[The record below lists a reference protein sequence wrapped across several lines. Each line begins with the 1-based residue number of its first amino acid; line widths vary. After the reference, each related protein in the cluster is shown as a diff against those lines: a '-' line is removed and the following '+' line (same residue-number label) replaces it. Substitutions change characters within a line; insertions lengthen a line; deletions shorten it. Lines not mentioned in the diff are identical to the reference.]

1 MGGTVVTPPRVL
13 VVGDVIDDILATIS
27 IPLRHNTDTPARI
40 TRSSGGSAA
49 NTAVWLAHHGVA
61 VDFVGR
67 VGEAD
72 SHRFRQE
79 FEDAG
84 VQAHLSADSDN
95 PTGTI
100 VIVVEGESRTMLSD
114 RGANTQL
121 DFGAIDPA
129 LLEDSSWV
137 HLTGYSL
144 FHHSSPESIPVFIAL
159 ARQRGAS
166 VMVDASSSGF
176 LADFGVERF
185 LQATREVSLLRC
197 NEDEALTLSGRESL
211 DESGGFLGQRFPT
224 VVVTQGAQGVWCSE
238 GGSVAHIPLAEAV
251 KSVDPT
257 GAGDSFNAGLLA
269 GLVQGDSLENAIH
282 RGIAV
287 ASLCIT
293 KAGARPSARRTLG
306 EPGPYWL

>member
-1 MGGTVVTPPRVL
+1 MTPPRVL

-27 IPLRHNTDTPARI
+27 LPLRHNTDTPARI

-49 NTAVWLAHHGVA
+49 NTAVWLAHQGVG

-72 SHRFRQE
+72 IHRFLEE
-79 FEDAG
+79 FEGAG

-95 PTGTI
+95 STGTI
-100 VIVVEGESRTMLSD
+100 VIVVEAESRTMLTD

-121 DFGAIDPA
+121 DFGGIDPA
-129 LLEDSSWV
+129 LLDDSSWV
-137 HLTGYSL
+137 HLTGYSM
-144 FHHSSPESIPVFIAL
+144 FHHSSPESIPEFIAL
-159 ARQRGAS
+159 ARSRGTN

-176 LADFGVERF
+176 LVDFGVERF
-185 LQATREVSLLRC
+185 LEAIREVSLVRC
-197 NEDEALTLSGRESL
+197 NEDEALTLSGRGSLAESV
-211 DESGGFLGQRFPT
+211 EFLGQLFPT
-224 VVVTQGAQGVWCSE
+224 VVVTQGAQGVWRAD
-238 GGSVAHIPLAEAV
+238 GGSVAHIPLAESV

-293 KAGARPSARRTLG
+293 KAGARP
-306 EPGPYWL
+306 

>member
-1 MGGTVVTPPRVL
+1 MTPPRVL

-27 IPLRHNTDTPARI
+27 LPLRHNTDTPARI

-49 NTAVWLAHHGVA
+49 NTAVWLAHQGVG

-72 SHRFRQE
+72 IHRFLEE

-95 PTGTI
+95 STGTI
-100 VIVVEGESRTMLSD
+100 VIVVEAESRTMLTD

-121 DFGAIDPA
+121 DFGGIDPA
-129 LLEDSSWV
+129 LLDDSSWV
-137 HLTGYSL
+137 HLTGYSM
-144 FHHSSPESIPVFIAL
+144 FHHSSPESIPEFIAL
-159 ARQRGAS
+159 ARSRS
-166 VMVDASSSGF
+166 TNVMVDASSSGF
-176 LADFGVERF
+176 LVDFGVERF
-185 LQATREVSLLRC
+185 LEATREASLVRC

-211 DESGGFLGQRFPT
+211 AESVEFLGQLFPT
-224 VVVTQGAQGVWCSE
+224 VVVTQGAQGIWRAD
-238 GGSVAHIPLAEAV
+238 GGSVAHIPLAESV

-293 KAGARPSARRTLG
+293 KAGARP
-306 EPGPYWL
+306 

>member
-1 MGGTVVTPPRVL
+1 MTPPRVL

-27 IPLRHNTDTPARI
+27 LPLRHNTDTPARI

-49 NTAVWLAHHGVA
+49 NTAVWLAHQGVG

-72 SHRFRQE
+72 IHRFLEE

-95 PTGTI
+95 STGTI
-100 VIVVEGESRTMLSD
+100 VIVVEAESRTMLTD

-121 DFGAIDPA
+121 DFGGIDPA
-129 LLEDSSWV
+129 LLDDSSWV
-137 HLTGYSL
+137 HLTGYSM
-144 FHHSSPESIPVFIAL
+144 FHHSSPESIPEFIAL
-159 ARQRGAS
+159 ARSRS
-166 VMVDASSSGF
+166 TNVMVDASSSGF
-176 LADFGVERF
+176 LVDFGVERF
-185 LQATREVSLLRC
+185 LEATREASLVRC

-211 DESGGFLGQRFPT
+211 AESVEFLGQLFPT
-224 VVVTQGAQGVWCSE
+224 VVVTQGAQGVWRAD
-238 GGSVAHIPLAEAV
+238 GGSVAHIPLAESV

-293 KAGARPSARRTLG
+293 KAGARP
-306 EPGPYWL
+306 

>member
-1 MGGTVVTPPRVL
+1 MTPPRVL

-27 IPLRHNTDTPARI
+27 LPLRHNTDTPARI

-49 NTAVWLAHHGVA
+49 NTAVWLAHQGVG

-72 SHRFRQE
+72 IHRFLEE

-95 PTGTI
+95 STGTI
-100 VIVVEGESRTMLSD
+100 VIVVEAESRTMLTD

-121 DFGAIDPA
+121 DFGGIDPA
-129 LLEDSSWV
+129 LLDDSSWV
-137 HLTGYSL
+137 HLTGYSM
-144 FHHSSPESIPVFIAL
+144 FHHSSPESIPEFIAL
-159 ARQRGAS
+159 ARSRS
-166 VMVDASSSGF
+166 TNVMVDASSSGF
-176 LADFGVERF
+176 LVDFGVERF
-185 LQATREVSLLRC
+185 LEATREASLVRC
-197 NEDEALTLSGRESL
+197 NEDEALTLSGRESIA
-211 DESGGFLGQRFPT
+211 ESVEFLGQLFPT
-224 VVVTQGAQGVWCSE
+224 VVVTQGAQGVWRAD
-238 GGSVAHIPLAEAV
+238 GGSVAHIPLAESV

-293 KAGARPSARRTLG
+293 KAGARP
-306 EPGPYWL
+306 

>member
-1 MGGTVVTPPRVL
+1 MTPPRVL

-40 TRSSGGSAA
+40 ARSSGGSAA
-49 NTAVWLAHHGVA
+49 NTAVWLAHQGVG

-72 SHRFRQE
+72 IHRFLEE

-95 PTGTI
+95 STGTI
-100 VIVVEGESRTMLSD
+100 VIVVEAESRSMLTD
-114 RGANTQL
+114 RGANTEL
-121 DFGAIDPA
+121 DFGGIDPA
-129 LLEDSSWV
+129 LLDASSWV
-137 HLTGYSL
+137 HLTGYSM
-144 FHHSSPESIPVFIAL
+144 FHHSSPESIPEFIAL
-159 ARQRGAS
+159 ARSRATN

-176 LADFGVERF
+176 LVDFGVERF
-185 LQATREVSLLRC
+185 LEATREVSLVRC

-211 DESGGFLGQRFPT
+211 AESVEFLGQRFPT
-224 VVVTQGAQGVWCSE
+224 VVVTQGAQGVWRSD
-238 GGSVAHIPLAEAV
+238 GGSVSHIPLAEPV

-293 KAGARPSARRTLG
+293 KAGARP
-306 EPGPYWL
+306 

>member
-1 MGGTVVTPPRVL
+1 MTPPRVL

-27 IPLRHNTDTPARI
+27 LPLRHNTDTPARI

-49 NTAVWLAHHGVA
+49 NTAVWLAHQGIG

-72 SHRFRQE
+72 TQRFLEE
-79 FEDAG
+79 FEGAG

-100 VIVVEGESRTMLSD
+100 VIVVEAESRTMLTD

-121 DFGAIDPA
+121 DFGGIDPA
-129 LLEDSSWV
+129 LLDDSSWV
-137 HLTGYSL
+137 HLTGYSM
-144 FHHSSPESIPVFIAL
+144 FHHSSPESIPEFIAL
-159 ARQRGAS
+159 ARSRS
-166 VMVDASSSGF
+166 TNVMVDASSSGF
-176 LADFGVERF
+176 LVDFGVERF
-185 LQATREVSLLRC
+185 LEATREASLVRC

-211 DESGGFLGQRFPT
+211 AESVEFLGQLFPT
-224 VVVTQGAQGVWCSE
+224 VVVTQGAQGIWRAD
-238 GGSVAHIPLAEAV
+238 GGSVAHIPLAESV

-293 KAGARPSARRTLG
+293 KAGARP
-306 EPGPYWL
+306 

>member
-1 MGGTVVTPPRVL
+1 MTPPRVL

-27 IPLRHNTDTPARI
+27 LPLRHNTDTPARI

-49 NTAVWLAHHGVA
+49 NTAVWLAHQGVG

-72 SHRFRQE
+72 IHRFLEE

-95 PTGTI
+95 STGTI
-100 VIVVEGESRTMLSD
+100 VIVVEAESRTMLTD

-121 DFGAIDPA
+121 DFGGIDPA
-129 LLEDSSWV
+129 LLDDSSWV
-137 HLTGYSL
+137 HLTGYSM
-144 FHHSSPESIPVFIAL
+144 FHHSSPESIPEFIAL
-159 ARQRGAS
+159 ARSRS
-166 VMVDASSSGF
+166 TNVMVDASSSGF
-176 LADFGVERF
+176 LVDFGVERF
-185 LQATREVSLLRC
+185 LEATREASLVRC
-197 NEDEALTLSGRESL
+197 NEDEALTLSGRESIA
-211 DESGGFLGQRFPT
+211 ESVEFLGQLFPT
-224 VVVTQGAQGVWCSE
+224 VVVTQGAQGVWRAD
-238 GGSVAHIPLAEAV
+238 GGSVVHIPLTESV

-293 KAGARPSARRTLG
+293 KAGARP
-306 EPGPYWL
+306 

>member
-1 MGGTVVTPPRVL
+1 VTPPRVL

-27 IPLRHNTDTPARI
+27 LPLRHNTDTPARI

-49 NTAVWLAHHGVA
+49 NTCVWLAHQGIG

-72 SHRFRQE
+72 TQRFLEE
-79 FEDAG
+79 FEGAG

-95 PTGTI
+95 STGTI
-100 VIVVEGESRTMLSD
+100 VIVVEAESRTMLTD

-121 DFGAIDPA
+121 DFGGIDPA
-129 LLEDSSWV
+129 LLDDSSWV
-137 HLTGYSL
+137 HLTGYSM
-144 FHHSSPESIPVFIAL
+144 FHHSSPESIPEFIAL
-159 ARQRGAS
+159 ARSRGTN

-176 LADFGVERF
+176 LVDFGVERF
-185 LQATREVSLLRC
+185 LEAIRDVSLVRC
-197 NEDEALTLSGRESL
+197 NEDEALTLSGRESIA
-211 DESGGFLGQRFPT
+211 ESVEFLGQLFPT
-224 VVVTQGAQGVWCSE
+224 VVVTQGAQGVWRAD
-238 GGSVAHIPLAEAV
+238 GGSVAHIPLAESV

-293 KAGARPSARRTLG
+293 KAGARP
-306 EPGPYWL
+306 

>member
-1 MGGTVVTPPRVL
+1 MTPPRVL

-27 IPLRHNTDTPARI
+27 LPLRHNTDTPARI

-49 NTAVWLAHHGVA
+49 NTAVWLAHQGVG

-72 SHRFRQE
+72 IHRFLEE
-79 FEDAG
+79 FGDAG

-100 VIVVEGESRTMLSD
+100 VIVVEAESRTMLTD

-121 DFGAIDPA
+121 DFGGIDPA
-129 LLEDSSWV
+129 LLDDSSWV
-137 HLTGYSL
+137 HLTGYSM
-144 FHHSSPESIPVFIAL
+144 FHHSSPESIPEFIAL
-159 ARQRGAS
+159 ARSWGTN

-176 LADFGVERF
+176 LVDFGVERF
-185 LQATREVSLLRC
+185 LEAIREVSLVRC

-211 DESGGFLGQRFPT
+211 AESVEFLGQLFPT
-224 VVVTQGAQGVWCSE
+224 VVVTQGAEGVWRAD
-238 GGSVAHIPLAEAV
+238 GGSVAHIPLPESV

-293 KAGARPSARRTLG
+293 KAGARP
-306 EPGPYWL
+306 

>member
-1 MGGTVVTPPRVL
+1 MTPPRVL

-27 IPLRHNTDTPARI
+27 LPLRHNTDTPARI

-49 NTAVWLAHHGVA
+49 NTAVWLAHQGIG

-72 SHRFRQE
+72 TQRFLEE
-79 FEDAG
+79 FEGAG

-100 VIVVEGESRTMLSD
+100 VIVVEAESRTMLTD

-121 DFGAIDPA
+121 DFGGIDPA

-137 HLTGYSL
+137 HLTGYSM
-144 FHHSSPESIPVFIAL
+144 FHHSSPESIPEFIAL
-159 ARQRGAS
+159 ARSRS
-166 VMVDASSSGF
+166 TNVMVDASSSGF
-176 LADFGVERF
+176 LVDFGVERF
-185 LQATREVSLLRC
+185 LEAIRDVSLVRC
-197 NEDEALTLSGRESL
+197 NEDEALTLSGRESIA
-211 DESGGFLGQRFPT
+211 ESVEFLGQLFPT
-224 VVVTQGAQGVWCSE
+224 VVVTQGAQGVWRAD
-238 GGSVAHIPLAEAV
+238 GGSVAHIPLAESV

-269 GLVQGDSLENAIH
+269 GLVQGDSLENAIN
-282 RGIAV
+282 RGIAA

-293 KAGARPSARRTLG
+293 KAGARP
-306 EPGPYWL
+306 

>member
-72 SHRFRQE
+72 TQRFLEE

-100 VIVVEGESRTMLSD
+100 VIVVEAESRTMLSD

-144 FHHSSPESIPVFIAL
+144 FHHSSPESIPDFIAL

-197 NEDEALTLSGRESL
+197 NEDEALALSGRESL
-211 DESGGFLGQRFPT
+211 DESVEFLGQRFPT
-224 VVVTQGAQGVWCSE
+224 VVVTQGAQGVWRAD
-238 GGSVAHIPLAEAV
+238 GGSVDHISISEPV

-287 ASLCIT
+287 AALCIT
-293 KAGARPSARRTLG
+293 KAGARP
-306 EPGPYWL
+306 

>member
-1 MGGTVVTPPRVL
+1 MTPPRVL

-27 IPLRHNTDTPARI
+27 LPLRHNTDTPARI

-49 NTAVWLAHHGVA
+49 NTAVWLAHQGVG

-72 SHRFRQE
+72 IHRFLEE

-95 PTGTI
+95 STGTI
-100 VIVVEGESRTMLSD
+100 VIVVEAESRTMLTD

-121 DFGAIDPA
+121 DFGGIDPA
-129 LLEDSSWV
+129 LLDDSSWV
-137 HLTGYSL
+137 HLTGYSM
-144 FHHSSPESIPVFIAL
+144 FHHSSPESIPEFIAL
-159 ARQRGAS
+159 ARSRS
-166 VMVDASSSGF
+166 TNVMVDASSSGF
-176 LADFGVERF
+176 LVDFGVERF
-185 LQATREVSLLRC
+185 LEATREASLVRC

-211 DESGGFLGQRFPT
+211 AESVEFLGHLFPT
-224 VVVTQGAQGVWCSE
+224 VVVTQGAQGVWRAD
-238 GGSVAHIPLAEAV
+238 GGSVVHIPLTESV

-293 KAGARPSARRTLG
+293 KAGARP
-306 EPGPYWL
+306 

>member
-1 MGGTVVTPPRVL
+1 MTPPRVL

-27 IPLRHNTDTPARI
+27 LPLRHNTDTPARI

-49 NTAVWLAHHGVA
+49 NTAVWLAHQGVG

-72 SHRFRQE
+72 IHRFLEE
-79 FEDAG
+79 FEGAG

-100 VIVVEGESRTMLSD
+100 VIVVEAESRTMLTD

-121 DFGAIDPA
+121 DFGGIDPA
-129 LLEDSSWV
+129 LLDDSSWV
-137 HLTGYSL
+137 HLTGYSM
-144 FHHSSPESIPVFIAL
+144 FHHSSPESIPEFIAL
-159 ARQRGAS
+159 ARSRGTN

-176 LADFGVERF
+176 LVDFGVERF
-185 LQATREVSLLRC
+185 LEATREASLVRC

-211 DESGGFLGQRFPT
+211 AESVEFLGHLFPT
-224 VVVTQGAQGVWCSE
+224 VVVTQGAQGVWRAD
-238 GGSVAHIPLAEAV
+238 GGSVVHIPLTESV

-293 KAGARPSARRTLG
+293 KAGARP
-306 EPGPYWL
+306 

>member
-1 MGGTVVTPPRVL
+1 MTPPRVL

-27 IPLRHNTDTPARI
+27 LPLRHNTDTPARI

-49 NTAVWLAHHGVA
+49 NTAVWLAHQGVG

-72 SHRFRQE
+72 IHRFLEE
-79 FEDAG
+79 FEGAG

-100 VIVVEGESRTMLSD
+100 VIVVEAESRTMLTD

-121 DFGAIDPA
+121 DFGGIDPA
-129 LLEDSSWV
+129 LLDDSSWV
-137 HLTGYSL
+137 HLTGYSM
-144 FHHSSPESIPVFIAL
+144 FHHSSPESIPEFIAL
-159 ARQRGAS
+159 ARSRS
-166 VMVDASSSGF
+166 TNVMVDASSSGF
-176 LADFGVERF
+176 LVDFGVERF
-185 LQATREVSLLRC
+185 LEATREASLVRC

-211 DESGGFLGQRFPT
+211 AESVEFLGQLFPT
-224 VVVTQGAQGVWCSE
+224 VVVTQGAQGAWRAD
-238 GGSVAHIPLAEAV
+238 GGSVVHIPLTESV

-293 KAGARPSARRTLG
+293 KAGARP
-306 EPGPYWL
+306 

>member
-1 MGGTVVTPPRVL
+1 MTPPRVL

-27 IPLRHNTDTPARI
+27 LPLRHNTDTPARI

-49 NTAVWLAHHGVA
+49 NTAVWLAHQGVG

-72 SHRFRQE
+72 IHRFLEE
-79 FEDAG
+79 FEGAG

-100 VIVVEGESRTMLSD
+100 VIVVEAESRTMLTD

-121 DFGAIDPA
+121 DFGGIDPA
-129 LLEDSSWV
+129 LLDDSSWV
-137 HLTGYSL
+137 HLTGYSM
-144 FHHSSPESIPVFIAL
+144 FHHSSPESIPEFIAL
-159 ARQRGAS
+159 ARSRS
-166 VMVDASSSGF
+166 TNVMVDASSSGF
-176 LADFGVERF
+176 LVDFGVERF
-185 LQATREVSLLRC
+185 LEATREASLVRC

-211 DESGGFLGQRFPT
+211 AESVEFLGHLFPT
-224 VVVTQGAQGVWCSE
+224 VVVTQGAQGVWRAD
-238 GGSVAHIPLAEAV
+238 GGSVAHIPLAESV

-293 KAGARPSARRTLG
+293 KAGARP
-306 EPGPYWL
+306 

>member
-1 MGGTVVTPPRVL
+1 MTPPRVL

-27 IPLRHNTDTPARI
+27 LPLRHNTDTPARI

-49 NTAVWLAHHGVA
+49 NTAVWLAHQGVG

-72 SHRFRQE
+72 IHRFLEE

-95 PTGTI
+95 STGTI
-100 VIVVEGESRTMLSD
+100 VIVVEAESRTMLTD

-121 DFGAIDPA
+121 DFGGIDPA
-129 LLEDSSWV
+129 LLDDSSWV
-137 HLTGYSL
+137 HLTGYSM
-144 FHHSSPESIPVFIAL
+144 FHHSSPESIPEFIAL
-159 ARQRGAS
+159 ARSRS
-166 VMVDASSSGF
+166 TNVMVDASSSGF
-176 LADFGVERF
+176 LVDFGVERF
-185 LQATREVSLLRC
+185 LEATREASLVRC

-211 DESGGFLGQRFPT
+211 AESVEFLGQLFPT
-224 VVVTQGAQGVWCSE
+224 VVVTQGAQGVWRAD
-238 GGSVAHIPLAEAV
+238 GGSVVHIPLTESV

-293 KAGARPSARRTLG
+293 KAGARP
-306 EPGPYWL
+306 

>member
-1 MGGTVVTPPRVL
+1 MTPPRVL

-27 IPLRHNTDTPARI
+27 LPLRHNTDTPARI

-49 NTAVWLAHHGVA
+49 NTAVWLAHQGVG

-72 SHRFRQE
+72 IHRFLEE

-95 PTGTI
+95 STGTI
-100 VIVVEGESRTMLSD
+100 VIVVEAESRTMLTD

-121 DFGAIDPA
+121 DFGGIDPA
-129 LLEDSSWV
+129 LLDDSSWV
-137 HLTGYSL
+137 HLTGYSM
-144 FHHSSPESIPVFIAL
+144 FHHSSPESIPEFIAL
-159 ARQRGAS
+159 ARSRS
-166 VMVDASSSGF
+166 TNVMVDASSSGF
-176 LADFGVERF
+176 LVDFGVERF
-185 LQATREVSLLRC
+185 LEATREASLVRC
-197 NEDEALTLSGRESL
+197 NEDEALTLSGRESIA
-211 DESGGFLGQRFPT
+211 ESVEFLGQLFPT
-224 VVVTQGAQGVWCSE
+224 VVVTQGAQGVWRAD
-238 GGSVAHIPLAEAV
+238 GGSVAHIPLTESV

-293 KAGARPSARRTLG
+293 KAGARP
-306 EPGPYWL
+306 

>member
-1 MGGTVVTPPRVL
+1 
-13 VVGDVIDDILATIS
+13 
-27 IPLRHNTDTPARI
+27 
-40 TRSSGGSAA
+40 
-49 NTAVWLAHHGVA
+49 
-61 VDFVGR
+61 VGR

-72 SHRFRQE
+72 IHRFLEE
-79 FEDAG
+79 FEGAG

-95 PTGTI
+95 STGTI
-100 VIVVEGESRTMLSD
+100 VIVVEAESRTMLTD

-121 DFGAIDPA
+121 DFGGIDPA
-129 LLEDSSWV
+129 LLDDSSWV
-137 HLTGYSL
+137 HLTGYSM
-144 FHHSSPESIPVFIAL
+144 FHHSSPESIRQFIAL
-159 ARQRGAS
+159 ARSRGTN

-176 LADFGVERF
+176 LVDFGVERF
-185 LQATREVSLLRC
+185 LEAIREVSLVRC

-211 DESGGFLGQRFPT
+211 AESVEFLGQLFPT
-224 VVVTQGAQGVWCSE
+224 VVVTQGAQGVWRAD
-238 GGSVAHIPLAEAV
+238 GGSVAHIPLAESV

-293 KAGARPSARRTLG
+293 KAGARP
-306 EPGPYWL
+306 